1 MNSLAIQPKLIDL
14 YRFIDKVNRYPVSV
28 GQLLNLARQQRAPKA
43 VIDFYKSF
51 DQDQVFRDEDELT
64 GRSEQVDI
72 MRQEEADMPRE
83 DLLVPEED

>member
-1 MNSLAIQPKLIDL
+1 
-14 YRFIDKVNRYPVSV
+14 V